1 MTMRRKPPLF
11 QPGTLQLDWLG
22 AEGHW
27 RGKGCAVTTLPSE
40 TVPRTRSRSWLTR
53 ERLIGVFWQILVV
66 GAAVAIIAWL
76 WSNALHNLSVRRI
89 STGFAFLGREAGMPI
104 ADAWLAYNPQNTYL
118 RAFIVGIFNTLRVA
132 VIGIVLATVLGTL
145 IGIARL
151 SSNWLLSR
159 LAAVY
164 VEVLRDLPL
173 LLQLLFWYVL
183 MQGLPAAR
191 AAWMPIDGV
200 YLSNRGLVLPSIPL
214 DQANFW
220 VIGAAVIGLI
230 ATWALNRRLVAL
242 QFADGRPRRLWP
254 TALVLL
260 VALPALLSWAL
271 GATWTIAMPELRG
284 FNFVGGVTLSPE
296 YFALLVAL
304 VTYTSAFIA
313 EIVRSGIQAVHIGQ
327 WDAAM
332 ALGLRRSFMLRHIV
346 LPQALRVIIPPM
358 TSQYLNLTKNS
369 SLAVAVGYQDIVSIA
384 NTTLNQTGQAI
395 EAIAL
400 IMAVFLTISLGI
412 SLFMNWYNAR
422 IALVER

>member
-1 MTMRRKPPLF
+1 MTASTPEPARRKRLRIS
-11 QPGTLQLDWLG
+11 LS
-22 AEGHW
+22 H
-27 RGKGCAVTTLPSE
+27 
-40 TVPRTRSRSWLTR
+40 
-53 ERLIGVFWQILVV
+53 ERLAGLFWQIVVV
-66 GAAVAIIAWL
+66 GIAIAVVAWL
-76 WSNALHNLSVRRI
+76 WSNAAHNLSVRRI

-104 ADAWLAYNPQNTYL
+104 ADALLAYSPKNTYL
-118 RAFIVGIFNTLRVA
+118 RAFIVGVVNTLRVA
-132 VIGIVLATVLGTL
+132 VIGILLATVLGTL

-164 VEVLRDLPL
+164 VEMLRNLPL

-200 YLSNRGLVLPSIPL
+200 FLSNRGLILPSIPVGEGNL
-214 DQANFW
+214 W
-220 VIGAAVIGLI
+220 VMGAAAAGLI
-230 ATWALNRRLVAL
+230 ASYVLNRRLIAQQL
-242 QFADGRPRRLWP
+242 RDGQPRRIWP
-254 TALVLL
+254 YALALV
-260 VALPALLSWAL
+260 VGWPALVSWGL
-271 GATWTIAMPELRG
+271 GVSWTIAMPELRG
-284 FNFVGGVTLSPE
+284 FNFVGGWTLSPE

-313 EIVRSGIQAVHIGQ
+313 EIVRSGIQAVHRGQ

-332 ALGLRRSFMLRHIV
+332 ALGLRRSFVLQHIV
-346 LPQALRVIIPPM
+346 MPQALRVIIPPM

-400 IMAVFLTISLGI
+400 IMLVFLTISLGI

>member
-1 MTMRRKPPLF
+1 VTTSTPEPARRK
-11 QPGTLQLDWLG
+11 
-22 AEGHW
+22 
-27 RGKGCAVTTLPSE
+27 RLPISL
-40 TVPRTRSRSWLTR
+40 SN
-53 ERLIGVFWQILVV
+53 ERLAGLFWQLVV
-66 GAAVAIIAWL
+66 VGIAIAVVAWL
-76 WSNALHNLSVRRI
+76 WSNAVHNLSARRI

-104 ADAWLAYNPQNTYL
+104 ADAWLAYSPQNTYL
-118 RAFIVGIFNTLRVA
+118 RAFIVGIVNTLRVA
-132 VIGIVLATVLGTL
+132 VIGIVLATVLGTM

-200 YLSNRGLVLPSIPL
+200 YLSNRGLVLPSIPIEEGNL
-214 DQANFW
+214 W
-220 VIGAAVIGLI
+220 VIGTAAAGLAALYALRWRLI
-230 ATWALNRRLVAL
+230 ARQLL
-242 QFADGRPRRLWP
+242 DGQPRPLWP
-254 TALVLL
+254 YGLVLAVGLPTL
-260 VALPALLSWAL
+260 VSWGL
-271 GATWTIAMPELRG
+271 GVSWTITMPELRG
-284 FNFVGGVTLSPE
+284 FNFVGGLTLTPE

-313 EIVRSGIQAVHIGQ
+313 EIVRSGIQAVPRGQ

-332 ALGLRRSFMLRHIV
+332 ALGLRRSFVLQHIV
-346 LPQALRVIIPPM
+346 MPQALRVIIPPM
-358 TSQYLNLTKNS
+358 TSQYLNLIKNS

-395 EAIAL
+395 ESIAL
-400 IMAVFLTISLGI
+400 IMLVFLTISLGI

-422 IALVER
+422 VALVER

>member
-1 MTMRRKPPLF
+1 MRP
-11 QPGTLQLDWLG
+11 
-22 AEGHW
+22 
-27 RGKGCAVTTLPSE
+27 
-40 TVPRTRSRSWLTR
+40 RSWLTR
-53 ERLIGVFWQILVV
+53 ERLVGVVWQIVVV
-66 GAAVAIIAWL
+66 GIAIAIFAWL

-104 ADAWLAYNPQNTYL
+104 ADAWIAYSPKNTYL
-118 RAFIVGIFNTLRVA
+118 RAFIVGVANTLRVA
-132 VIGIVLATVLGTL
+132 VIGIVLATVLGTM

-159 LAAVY
+159 LAALY

-191 AAWMPIDGV
+191 AAWMPVDGV
-200 YLSNRGLVLPSIPL
+200 YLSNRGLVLPAIPL
-214 DQANFW
+214 EQANLW
-220 VIGAAVIGLI
+220 VIGLAAIGLI
-230 ATWALNRRLVAL
+230 ASRLLNRRLVAL
-242 QFADGRPRRLWP
+242 HLADGRPRRLWP
-254 TALVLL
+254 YALVLI
-260 VALPALLSWAL
+260 VGLPALLSWAL
-271 GATWTIAMPELRG
+271 GASWTITLPELRG